1 MNKLPFLVDR
11 YQVREGG
18 VYLQEANGDKLNRM
32 FIKVTYAT
40 GSVPI
45 LKDIL
50 ESMKMRQTPSKMP
63 E

>member
-18 VYLQEANGDKLNRM
+18 VYLQEANGDKLKM
-32 FIKVTYAT
+32 FIKVTDTT